1 MKTILPNFYPFRRKN
16 FTLQPQAHLILSTT
30 SRVKKI
36 TDHSKTVFAFIFVL
50 IIIASTVLVFKS
62 LPKSEIYPK
71 AVVELPKNSFRVDES
86 PTFKLKLN
94 ETQILSSNNIKA
106 QILKPDGN
114 IAKNIGTSI
123 KQNSNEFNI
132 HTNTITASSFTP
144 GKYTLDVEIEKNGQ
158 IKNIKQ
164 DFTWG
169 VLAINFDQTIYSPND
184 LLNEKK

>member
-16 FTLQPQAHLILSTT
+16 PTLQPQTHLLLSTT
-30 SRVKKI
+30 SKVKKI
-36 TDHSKTVFAFIFVL
+36 TDHSKIVFAFVFVL
-50 IIIASTVLVFKS
+50 IIIASTVLVFRS

-71 AVVELPKNSFRVDES
+71 ATVELPKNSFRVNES

-94 ETQILSSNNIKA
+94 ETQIISSNKNVKA

-114 IAKNIGTSI
+114 IAENISTTI

-132 HTNTITASSFTP
+132 QTNPIIAGSFSP

-158 IKNIKQ
+158 IKNIQQ
-164 DFTWG
+164 DFT
-169 VLAINFDQTIYSPND
+169 
-184 LLNEKK
+184 